1 MYESFYN
8 LKENPFGMTPN
19 PRFFYKANGHRG
31 ALAYLAY
38 GVFGK
43 RGFLALT
50 GEVGLGKTTVIRA
63 FVQTLQPC
71 LEVAFVLNT
80 KVGFEEML
88 YMFLH
93 DFGCS
98 VQGASK
104 VEMLTKL
111 NDFLIESYAQ
121 NRNPVLIIDEAQNL
135 SSEVLEELR
144 MLSNLETDSQKLI
157 QIVLVG
163 QPELETMLGRNE
175 LRQLR
180 QRIPRVHR
188 MQNLSQDEVG
198 RYILY
203 RLGIAG
209 FSNGHLSFAPEA
221 QEEIYRFTNGIPRL
235 INLVCERSL
244 FHGYHH
250 KTSVIDKNLV
260 DASIRDL
267 RHPSSKVEQT
277 GNTENML

>member
-1 MYESFYN
+1 MYESFYH

-63 FVQTLQPC
+63 FVQTMQPC

-104 VEMLTKL
+104 VEMLTTL

-135 SSEVLEELR
+135 SPEVLEELR
-144 MLSNLETDSQKLI
+144 MLSNLETDNQKLI

-163 QPELETMLGRNE
+163 QPELETVLGRNE

-180 QRIPRVHR
+180 QRIPRIHR
-188 MQNLSQDEVG
+188 MQNLSQEEVG
-198 RYILY
+198 QYIRY

-209 FSNGHLSFAPEA
+209 LSNGHLNFAPEA

-235 INLVCERSL
+235 INLVCERAL
-244 FHGYHH
+244 FHGYRN
-250 KTSVIDKNLV
+250 KTSLIGRAIVE
-260 DASIRDL
+260 ASISDL
-267 RHPSSKVEQT
+267 RHPSATDAQSGT
-277 GNTENML
+277 TEKML

>member
-1 MYESFYN
+1 MYESFYH

-104 VEMLTKL
+104 VEMLTIL

-144 MLSNLETDSQKLI
+144 MLSNLETDNQKLI

-163 QPELETMLGRNE
+163 QPELEILLGRNE

-180 QRIPRVHR
+180 QRIPRIHR
-188 MQNLSQDEVG
+188 MQNLNQEEVG
-198 RYILY
+198 RYIRY

-209 FSNGHLSFAPEA
+209 LSNGNLSFAPDA
-221 QEEIYRFTNGIPRL
+221 QEEIFRFTDGIPRL
-235 INLVCERSL
+235 INLVCERAL
-244 FHGYHH
+244 FHGYRR
-250 KTSVIDKNLV
+250 KTLVIDKNLV
-260 DASIRDL
+260 EQSIRDL
-267 RHPSSKVEQT
+267 QHPSSIEEQT
-277 GNTENML
+277 GNTEKLS